1 MPDEL
6 QYEPP
11 SPNLDRPR
19 SSAGLAAVLAVF
31 VVLLAGGAAT
41 YYFLRRPAAAP
52 AGPSSPAVEAP
63 ASGQPAAPPP
73 PTIAEPS
80 PPLDASDDFVRRQ
93 LAGLGSDE
101 WRGWLQSDG
110 LARRFVAATFAV
122 GEGKSPR
129 RALERPFLTGRFAVT
144 ASGGETRIDP
154 ASYARYDR
162 IAATVSAIDPGKA
175 AAAYRTLRPLLD
187 EAWAEIGAPGETL
200 DSALRRA
207 IDQLLAAPEVGIG
220 AEVELR
226 DGLYHYRDPALES
239 ATAAQKHLMR
249 MGPANAATVKEALR
263 RLRAAL

>member
-6 QYEPP
+6 HYEPP

-19 SSAGLAAVLAVF
+19 SSAGLAAALAVF

-52 AGPSSPAVEAP
+52 AGPAP
-63 ASGQPAAPPP
+63 AIGTPSSSQPAAPPA
-73 PTIAEPS
+73 PTIAEPL

-110 LARRFVAATFAV
+110 LARRFVAAAFAV

-129 RALERPFLTGRFAVT
+129 RALERPFLTGSFAVS

-162 IAATVSAIDPGKA
+162 IAATVAAIDPARA

-207 IDQLLAAPEVGIG
+207 IDQLLAAPEVGAG

-226 DGLYHYRDPALES
+226 DGLYRYRDPALES

-263 RLRAAL
+263 KLRAAL